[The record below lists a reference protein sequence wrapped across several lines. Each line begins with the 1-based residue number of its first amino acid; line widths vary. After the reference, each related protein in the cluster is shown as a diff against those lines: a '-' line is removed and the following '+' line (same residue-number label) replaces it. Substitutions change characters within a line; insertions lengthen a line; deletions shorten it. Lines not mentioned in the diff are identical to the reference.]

1 MSRYSEYLIDIKD
14 REKLGL
20 KPKPIDDALLLS
32 EIISNIKD
40 LNNKERSKSLQFF
53 IYNVLPGTTSAANVK
68 SKFLKEIITGNIK
81 VEEISTD
88 YAYEL
93 LSHMKGGPSIE
104 VLLDLAL
111 DTDSIQNRK
120 ALDVLKTQVFLYEA
134 DMERIKKAYDK
145 GNAVAKDLLH
155 SYSKAEFFTNLPKI
169 PEKIELVTFV
179 AGIGDISTDLLS
191 PGGDAHSRSDREL
204 HGKSMFDHDI
214 EKQKE
219 LVELQKR
226 YPEKR
231 IMLVAEKGTMGVGSS
246 RMSGVNNVA
255 LWIGKQASKYV
266 PFINIAPVV
275 AGSNGISPI
284 FMTTVGVTGGIGLD
298 LKNWVK
304 TYDGD
309 GNLLLNKDGEPVLKR
324 TYSVDTGTL
333 LTIDTK
339 TKKLYSGDKELMDIS
354 SAFTPQKM
362 EFMRAGGSYLSLIHI

>member
-111 DTDSIQNRK
+111 DTDTIQNRK

-134 DMERIKKAYDK
+134 DMERIKKAYEK

-219 LVELQKR
+219 LV
-226 YPEKR
+226 
-231 IMLVAEKGTMGVGSS
+231 
-246 RMSGVNNVA
+246 
-255 LWIGKQASKYV
+255 
-266 PFINIAPVV
+266 
-275 AGSNGISPI
+275 
-284 FMTTVGVTGGIGLD
+284 
-298 LKNWVK
+298 
-304 TYDGD
+304 
-309 GNLLLNKDGEPVLKR
+309 
-324 TYSVDTGTL
+324 
-333 LTIDTK
+333 
-339 TKKLYSGDKELMDIS
+339 
-354 SAFTPQKM
+354 
-362 EFMRAGGSYLSLIHI
+362 